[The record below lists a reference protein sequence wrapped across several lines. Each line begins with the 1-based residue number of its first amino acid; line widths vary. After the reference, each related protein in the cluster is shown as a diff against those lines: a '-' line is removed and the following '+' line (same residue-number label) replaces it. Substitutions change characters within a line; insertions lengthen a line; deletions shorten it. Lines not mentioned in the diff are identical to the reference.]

1 MAVVVASYQDARP
14 GKWLTAQLGSGVP
27 LLVLPATVAEY
38 ADTEDLLRWMDSLLS
53 SLLGV
58 ALQ

>member
-1 MAVVVASYQDARP
+1 
-14 GKWLTAQLGSGVP
+14 
-27 LLVLPATVAEY
+27 VLPATVAED